1 MRAATLLWWGMRE
14 AFNSLDESIW
24 FTFWRDFKRAA
35 SNTKAVLFV
44 FRENT
49 AQVSTPE
56 VSVDWDLWGPLVSVL
71 SFSIL
76 LSMSATGT
84 PGVFS
89 VVFYTVVL
97 GSIMLTLNVLLLGG
111 RIIFLQALSWIG
123 YCMLPTVVAAGATLA
138 STNKAYRSCLLFSSV
153 AWSSY
158 ASVQF
163 VSASVS
169 GKRKEL
175 ATYPIILLNVS
186 VAVLS
191 LVNI

>member
-1 MRAATLLWWGMRE
+1 M
-14 AFNSLDESIW
+14 
-24 FTFWRDFKRAA
+24 
-35 SNTKAVLFV
+35 
-44 FRENT
+44 
-49 AQVSTPE
+49 
-56 VSVDWDLWGPLVSVL
+56 
-71 SFSIL
+71 
-76 LSMSATGT
+76 
-84 PGVFS
+84 FS
-89 VVFYTVVL
+89 VVFLTVVI
-97 GSIMLTLNVLLLGG
+97 GSFVLTLNILLLGG
-111 RIIFLQALSWIG
+111 HIIFLQAISLIG
-123 YCMLPTVVAAGATLA
+123 YCTLPTFFAAGTAFA

>member
-1 MRAATLLWWGMRE
+1 M
-14 AFNSLDESIW
+14 
-24 FTFWRDFKRAA
+24 
-35 SNTKAVLFV
+35 
-44 FRENT
+44 
-49 AQVSTPE
+49 
-56 VSVDWDLWGPLVSVL
+56 SVDWDLWGPLVSVL

-89 VVFYTVVL
+89 VVFSTVVL

-111 RIIFLQALSWIG
+111 RVIFLQALSWIG

>member
-1 MRAATLLWWGMRE
+1 MRE

-49 AQVSTPE
+49 AQVSTRE

-76 LSMSATGT
+76 LSMSATET
-84 PGVFS
+84 AGVFS
-89 VVFYTVVL
+89 VVFSTVVL

>member
-1 MRAATLLWWGMRE
+1 
-14 AFNSLDESIW
+14 
-24 FTFWRDFKRAA
+24 
-35 SNTKAVLFV
+35 
-44 FRENT
+44 
-49 AQVSTPE
+49 
-56 VSVDWDLWGPLVSVL
+56 
-71 SFSIL
+71 
-76 LSMSATGT
+76 
-84 PGVFS
+84 
-89 VVFYTVVL
+89 
-97 GSIMLTLNVLLLGG
+97 
-111 RIIFLQALSWIG
+111 
-123 YCMLPTVVAAGATLA
+123 MLPTVVAAGATLA